1 MFLAIFIS
9 CSYNYNMENILKFN
23 KYHFVGIGGIS
34 MSALAL
40 LLHKMGKI
48 VSGSDVKC
56 TKLQELKKN
65 GIKTFVGFDKK
76 HIKDCD
82 IVIYNYAV
90 QNNNPEIEYAKEKK
104 LLVIDRATFLGY
116 FANLFSKTISV
127 AGTHGKTTTTAMI
140 SCGLLR
146 AGMMPTVHI
155 GGDYK
160 LINGNCYLGANKF
173 FVTEACEFRES
184 FLSLNSYIGIITNI
198 EEEHLDYYKNK
209 NNLIRA
215 FQKFANNCANL
226 IVNYNIKCY
235 FKKAIT
241 FGINNGD
248 YCAKNL
254 KNKKGNYTFDLYI
267 YGEYICKIA
276 LKVGGKFNVLNALAC
291 VACCDYLGIDKKRII
306 NALMMFENVDRRFEV
321 LGNINGVDIIQ
332 DYAHHPTEIK
342 NSIKLAIQKYGNV
355 YCVFQ
360 PHTYSRTKTLF
371 SKFVSCFSCL
381 NHLAILP
388 TYASRENYDY
398 DGSAEALVKAIN
410 KDNCRVMTNYT
421 NLKKWLEEA
430 KEGCILFV
438 GAGNIIE
445 VAKKYYFQANKKIKK
460 SN

>member
-1 MFLAIFIS
+1 
-9 CSYNYNMENILKFN
+9 MENILKFN

-40 LLHKMGKI
+40 LLHKMGKN

-104 LLVIDRATFLGY
+104 LLVLDRATFLGY

-235 FKKAIT
+235 FQKAKT

-248 YCAKNL
+248 YCAK
-254 KNKKGNYTFDLYI
+254 K
-267 YGEYICKIA
+267 
-276 LKVGGKFNVLNALAC
+276 
-291 VACCDYLGIDKKRII
+291 
-306 NALMMFENVDRRFEV
+306 
-321 LGNINGVDIIQ
+321 
-332 DYAHHPTEIK
+332 
-342 NSIKLAIQKYGNV
+342 
-355 YCVFQ
+355 
-360 PHTYSRTKTLF
+360 
-371 SKFVSCFSCL
+371 
-381 NHLAILP
+381 
-388 TYASRENYDY
+388 
-398 DGSAEALVKAIN
+398 
-410 KDNCRVMTNYT
+410 
-421 NLKKWLEEA
+421 
-430 KEGCILFV
+430 
-438 GAGNIIE
+438 
-445 VAKKYYFQANKKIKK
+445 
-460 SN
+460 